1 MKEREKVDIGERT
14 CFSLLLN
21 SIFSLV
27 FIIMKNFFINSID
40 KISNQDYKN
49 ILKDEDS
56 PLISHEFLNALE
68 ASGSAIQG
76 NGWQPMHLILE
87 DDSNLSGFLP
97 LYLKNNSHGEFV
109 FDHQWSYALKR
120 AGREYY
126 PKLLSAIPFTPCETR
141 KFISKNQIEAIKN
154 WLKNKKC

>member
-1 MKEREKVDIGERT
+1 
-14 CFSLLLN
+14 
-21 SIFSLV
+21 
-27 FIIMKNFFINSID
+27 MKNSFINSID

-49 ILKDEDS
+49 ILKDDDS

-87 DDSNLSGFLP
+87 DNSNLSGFLP

-109 FDHQWSYALKR
+109 FDHLFCIF
-120 AGREYY
+120 
-126 PKLLSAIPFTPCETR
+126 PNHLFLR
-141 KFISKNQIEAIKN
+141 KSHYLHKTFY
-154 WLKNKKC
+154 

>member
-1 MKEREKVDIGERT
+1 
-14 CFSLLLN
+14 
-21 SIFSLV
+21 
-27 FIIMKNFFINSID
+27 MKNSFINSID

-49 ILKDEDS
+49 ILKDDDS

-109 FDHQWSYALKR
+109 LIISGHMLLK
-120 AGREYY
+120 ELDENIIQNYFLQFH
-126 PKLLSAIPFTPCETR
+126 LLPVKQENLFQKI
-141 KFISKNQIEAIKN
+141 KSKQAHS
-154 WLKNKKC
+154 LSRQ